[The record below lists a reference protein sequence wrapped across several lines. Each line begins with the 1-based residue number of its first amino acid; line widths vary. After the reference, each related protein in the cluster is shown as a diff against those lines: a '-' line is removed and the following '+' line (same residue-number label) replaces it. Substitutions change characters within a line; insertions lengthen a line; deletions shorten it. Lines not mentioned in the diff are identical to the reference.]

1 MNEMSDFI
9 TEAEQECIA
18 ELQDDIKK
26 LKKLI
31 RETTDEEKIIALNRQ
46 VEWNIN
52 AIQKIV
58 GY

>member
-1 MNEMSDFI
+1 MSDFI